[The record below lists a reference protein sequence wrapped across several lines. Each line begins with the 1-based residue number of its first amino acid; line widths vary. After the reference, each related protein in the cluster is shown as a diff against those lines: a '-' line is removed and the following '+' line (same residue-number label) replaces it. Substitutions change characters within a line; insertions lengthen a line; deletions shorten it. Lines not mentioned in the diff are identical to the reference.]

1 MGLPK
6 SNIRSIRFSD
16 EMMELINQQVGV
28 NFTEKFERLVYN
40 AYMLSSEKE
49 KEIERLDE
57 SIDKRKIRLREL
69 DAELRSLQPFV
80 MNVKRQIT
88 VLNKYFEDFIEDEL

>member
-57 SIDKRKIRLREL
+57 LIDKRKIRLREL

-80 MNVKRQIT
+80 MNVKRQII
-88 VLNKYFEDFIEDEL
+88 VLNKHFEDFIEDEL

>member
-49 KEIERLDE
+49 KEIQRLDE
-57 SIDKRKIRLREL
+57 LIDERKIRLREL
-69 DAELRSLQPFV
+69 DAEMRSLQPFV

-88 VLNKYFEDFIEDEL
+88 VLNEYFEDFIEGEL